1 MLTESGIAVDVA
13 FMTRGELG
21 ADEGLGSSPQ
31 QRRELAAVRT
41 QEAQA
46 ACDILGVRSVQFLD
60 GADTRLAEQPQMAV
74 AIAQLFRQ
82 ESYERVFCPWPC
94 DAHEDHI
101 ATFQL
106 AQRAARDQSAPPQF
120 WLYEVWKPLAAN
132 AFVPIDRTVEVKR
145 QAIEQYRSQLSQLNY
160 REGFLGLA
168 AYRSLFCPSSKY
180 AEAFLVCDRAELLHI
195 V

>member
-1 MLTESGIAVDVA
+1 MG
-13 FMTRGELG
+13 
-21 ADEGLGSSPQ
+21 
-31 QRRELAAVRT
+31 
-41 QEAQA
+41 
-46 ACDILGVRSVQFLD
+46 
-60 GADTRLAEQPQMAV
+60 GADTHLAEQPQMAG

-82 ESYERVFCPWPC
+82 ESYERVFSPWPG
-94 DAHEDHI
+94 DAHADHI

-106 AQRAARDQSAPPQF
+106 VQRAARDQSAPPQF

-132 AFVPIDRTVEVKR
+132 TFVPIDRTVEVKR
-145 QAIEQYRSQLSQLNY
+145 HAIEQYGSQLSQLNY